1 MTKELAREVS
11 CFYLSSHCEVW
22 WIAES
27 ILNMSRSRAD
37 GTISSWLLYFRN
49 FTNFHT
55 VSYVIWTPLWA
66 KCASAPAILSNIS
79 ANGPSEIRSYF
90 LSLKTIRPASFEHF
104 VICQCCYCWYCS
116 RRLSNTIICYKTKAF
131 ISSDSVFLSKRCL
144 ILLICFNLNRQLETL
159 LIICSLQLRFASSW
173 TPRSLATVS
182 VDICLL
188 KSFSLNSGSLRSSCG
203 TPNIRTLVLL
213 GLIRGEFLQHHW
225 HIFLISSFKAEMATI
240 ESAGGKERYN
250 LQSST

>member
-1 MTKELAREVS
+1 MGEMR
-11 CFYLSSHCEVW
+11 
-22 WIAES
+22 
-27 ILNMSRSRAD
+27 
-37 GTISSWLLYFRN
+37 
-49 FTNFHT
+49 
-55 VSYVIWTPLWA
+55 
-66 KCASAPAILSNIS
+66 KCARHLVQYFCQWSKNDSSSKFWTFCNLSMLLLLVLLQTLEQYN
-79 ANGPSEIRSYF
+79 N
-90 LSLKTIRPASFEHF
+90 LL
-104 VICQCCYCWYCS
+104 
-116 RRLSNTIICYKTKAF
+116 KTKAF
-131 ISSDSVFLSKRCL
+131 ISSDSVLLSKRCL

-225 HIFLISSFKAEMATI
+225 HIFLRSSFKAEMATI

>member
-1 MTKELAREVS
+1 MGEMRKRARHLVQYFCQWS
-11 CFYLSSHCEVW
+11 FGNTVIFSKSQNDSSSKFWIFCNLS
-22 WIAES
+22 
-27 ILNMSRSRAD
+27 M
-37 GTISSWLLYFRN
+37 LLLLVLLQTLEQYN
-49 FTNFHT
+49 N
-55 VSYVIWTPLWA
+55 L
-66 KCASAPAILSNIS
+66 L
-79 ANGPSEIRSYF
+79 
-90 LSLKTIRPASFEHF
+90 
-104 VICQCCYCWYCS
+104 
-116 RRLSNTIICYKTKAF
+116 KTKAF
-131 ISSDSVFLSKRCL
+131 TSSDSVFLSKRCL

-188 KSFSLNSGSLRSSCG
+188 KSFSLNSGSVRSSCG

-225 HIFLISSFKAEMATI
+225 HIFLRSSFKAEMATI

>member
-1 MTKELAREVS
+1 MGEMRKRARHLVQYFCQWS
-11 CFYLSSHCEVW
+11 FGNMVIFSKSQNDSSSKFSTFCNLS
-22 WIAES
+22 
-27 ILNMSRSRAD
+27 M
-37 GTISSWLLYFRN
+37 LLLLVLLQKLEQYN
-49 FTNFHT
+49 N
-55 VSYVIWTPLWA
+55 L
-66 KCASAPAILSNIS
+66 L
-79 ANGPSEIRSYF
+79 
-90 LSLKTIRPASFEHF
+90 
-104 VICQCCYCWYCS
+104 
-116 RRLSNTIICYKTKAF
+116 KTKAF
-131 ISSDSVFLSKRCL
+131 ISSDSVFLSNRCL

-203 TPNIRTLVLL
+203 TPNIKTLVLL

-225 HIFLISSFKAEMATI
+225 HISLISSFKAEMATI